1 MGAEE
6 NGEAV
11 QAIYEAFGNGDIPAI
26 LERLSEDVVWQS
38 WDDNT
43 AQDAGAPEMVER
55 RGREGAAEFFGV
67 VGQMEIH
74 DFQVRD
80 VMAGA
85 RQVAV
90 EVEVDVT
97 PPGGTRY
104 RDQQMH
110 LWTFGDDGLAAAWR
124 NYVDTAKHTAAW
136 T

>member
-1 MGAEE
+1 MGAQE
-6 NGEAV
+6 NARTV
-11 QAIYEAFGNGDIPAI
+11 QSIYEAFG
-26 LERLSEDVVWQS
+26 
-38 WDDNT
+38 
-43 AQDAGAPEMVER
+43 
-55 RGREGAAEFFGV
+55 
-67 VGQMEIH
+67 IH

-104 RDQQMH
+104 RDQHLH
-110 LWTFGDDGLAAAWR
+110 LWTFGDDGLVAGWR
-124 NYVDTAKHTAAW
+124 NYVDTAKHAAAW